1 MSPYEYHQLLQYLYF
16 EEYVDSYE
24 EAESLLEQLTDEE
37 FEELCEKAPRPTR
50 LPKSRERNIG
60 HDDWKDPDPDTRD
73 WGERPPAGKKLRS
86 RLISTVGT
94 RRRED
99 IETSVRKED
108 FDIIAE
114 YLFTEGYADSY
125 EDVEYILEKMSNSG
139 FLRKINTQRRKNSDD
154 LKDLIRRKGPE
165 FFTSPKTSA
174 TKSARKEEPKT
185 QQSEPRKRRTN
196 LKKVII
202 AQYLYNE
209 GYAADLQSAE
219 IMFESISEEWMN
231 EIVEKFNPSDY
242 EEYHRKNHR
251 ERNSS
256 AEWDAQEKDYQDSR
270 GDIRDK
276 HNQARGVKKKRG
288 LK

>member
-50 LPKSRERNIG
+50 LSKSRERNIG
-60 HDDWKDPDPDTRD
+60 HDDWKDKDPDTRD

-99 IETSVRKED
+99 IETGVRTEERKRRLAHSFPLKPSELRSVE
-108 FDIIAE
+108 
-114 YLFTEGYADSY
+114 
-125 EDVEYILEKMSNSG
+125 N
-139 FLRKINTQRRKNSDD
+139 
-154 LKDLIRRKGPE
+154 IRRRLEGDYSVPPE
-165 FFTSPKTSA
+165 GSSSRTRSS
-174 TKSARKEEPKT
+174 RKEEPKT
-185 QQSEPRKRRTN
+185 QESKPKRRTTD

-202 AQYLYNE
+202 SQYLYGE

-231 EIVEKFNPSDY
+231 EIVEKFNASDY
-242 EEYHRKNHR
+242 EEYHKKNHR

>member
-1 MSPYEYHQLLQYLYF
+1 MSSYDYHQLLQYLYF
-16 EEYVDSYE
+16 EGYADSYE

-60 HDDWKDPDPDTRD
+60 HDDWKDKDPDTRD

-99 IETSVRKED
+99 IETGVRKED

-114 YLFTEGYADSY
+114 YLFEEGYADSY
-125 EDVEYILEKMSNSG
+125 EDVEYILEKMSSSG
-139 FLRKINTQRRKNSDD
+139 FLRKIKAERKRNKDD

-165 FFTSPKTSA
+165 FFTAPRTSA
-174 TKSARKEEPKT
+174 TRSARKEEPKP
-185 QQSEPRKRRTN
+185 QQSEPRKRKTD

-219 IMFESISEEWMN
+219 IMSESISEQWSE
-231 EIVEKFNPSDY
+231 EILNK
-242 EEYHRKNHR
+242 
-251 ERNSS
+251 
-256 AEWDAQEKDYQDSR
+256 
-270 GDIRDK
+270 
-276 HNQARGVKKKRG
+276 
-288 LK
+288 